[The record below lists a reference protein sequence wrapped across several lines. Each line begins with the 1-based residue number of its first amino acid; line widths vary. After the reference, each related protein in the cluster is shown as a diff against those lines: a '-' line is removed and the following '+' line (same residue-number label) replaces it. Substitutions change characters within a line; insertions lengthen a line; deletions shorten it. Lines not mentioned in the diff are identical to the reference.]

1 MAGFPANRGG
11 FLFRRLCLNDPR
23 FSPRHQEDGKGRQ
36 SLGVPP
42 EQGSIGPPFHTA
54 PVSCGLGTDFT
65 TCHKEG
71 GTRGQRPQ
79 LWKHCTRAHILG
91 LRQGK
96 SQVLSVSQVLRLQ
109 NEVHALHLGT
119 VEFPGSETALGSPVV
134 GS

>member
-1 MAGFPANRGG
+1 MIPG
-11 FLFRRLCLNDPR
+11 FLPGIKRMVKAVRAWGFHQSREALVPR
-23 FSPRHQEDGKGRQ
+23 STLP
-36 SLGVPP
+36 L
-42 EQGSIGPPFHTA
+42 
-54 PVSCGLGTDFT
+54 VSCGLGSDFT
-65 TCHKEG
+65 TCLKEG

-134 GS
+134 VGS